1 MQRRD
6 LLALGAAAALP
17 AGLVRAQAQPAGNPA
32 EPALTSIGFASCFDQ
47 VNAQQ
52 ELVEHLAVQPF
63 GLFLFGGDNVYYGGA
78 ARGTLAEAYARAAAL
93 PGYTALRRKPHLAV
107 WDDNDYAPGDAGA
120 EFAGKQ
126 DSKDQ
131 FLGFW
136 GVPADD
142 PRRTRTGLYHARTYG
157 PAGSRVQ
164 VILLDTRWFRSRI
177 ERKRVRMPGEG
188 GYQPDAD
195 PAKTMLGEAQW
206 AWLEEQ
212 LRAPADPRLVVS
224 SIQVL
229 AEGHSYERWGNL
241 PTERERLVGLIHRTG
256 ANGVVLLSGDRHFA
270 ALYRRKTGREGGAGY
285 PLTEL
290 TSSGVTH
297 FWPSPTDE
305 PASSPERVLD
315 RNYATID
322 IDWTQ
327 RQVVLAARN
336 LAGNLRIPST
346 LQLDQLKA

>member
-1 MQRRD
+1 MLQRRD

-17 AGLVRAQAQPAGNPA
+17 AGLAQAQVQAQDKP
-32 EPALTSIGFASCFDQ
+32 LTTIGFASCLDQ
-47 VNAQQ
+47 ASAQQ
-52 ELVEHLAVQPF
+52 ELVEHLATQPF
-63 GLFLFGGDNVYYGGA
+63 DLFLFGGDNVYYGGA
-78 ARGTLAEAYARAAAL
+78 RGTLAQAYARAASL
-93 PGYTALRRKPHLAV
+93 PAYTALRRKPHLAV
-107 WDDNDYAPGDAGA
+107 WDDNDYAPGDGGA

-131 FLGFW
+131 FLAFW

-142 PRRTRTGLYHARTYG
+142 PRRGRAGLYHARSYG
-157 PAGSRVQ
+157 PAGRRVQ
-164 VILLDTRWFRSRI
+164 VILLDTRWFRSPV
-177 ERKRVRMPGEG
+177 ERKRVRLPGEG
-188 GYQPDAD
+188 GYLPDAD

-212 LRAPADPRLVVS
+212 LRAPAELRLVVS

-241 PTERERLVGLIHRTG
+241 PAERERLVELIRRTG

-270 ALYRRKTGREGGAGY
+270 ALYRRDTGAGY

-297 FWPSPTDE
+297 FWPAPTDE
-305 PASSPERVLD
+305 PASSPVRLLD
-315 RNYATID
+315 RNYASIE
-322 IDWTQ
+322 IDWPR
-327 RQVVLAARN
+327 RQLLLAARN
-336 LAGNLRIPST
+336 LQGNLRIAQALS
-346 LQLDQLKA
+346 LDQLKART

>member
-1 MQRRD
+1 MLQRRD

-17 AGLVRAQAQPAGNPA
+17 AGLVQAQPAGKPA
-32 EPALTSIGFASCFDQ
+32 DTGLTSIGFASCFDQ
-47 VNAQQ
+47 IHAQQ
-52 ELVEHLAVQPF
+52 DLVEHLAAQPF
-63 GLFLFGGDNVYYGGA
+63 DLFLFGGDNVYYGGT
-78 ARGTLAEAYARAAAL
+78 RGTLADAYGRAAAL

-107 WDDNDYAPGDAGA
+107 WDDNDYGPNDGGA
-120 EFAGKQ
+120 DFAGRQ

-131 FLGFW
+131 FQAFW
-136 GVPADD
+136 KVPADD
-142 PRRTRTGLYHARTYG
+142 PRRARPGLYHARSYG
-157 PAGSRVQ
+157 PPGRRVQ

-188 GYQPDAD
+188 GYQPDTD

-212 LRAPADPRLVVS
+212 LRTPADLRLVVS

-241 PTERERLVGLIHRTG
+241 PAERERLVGLIRRTG

-270 ALYRRKTGREGGAGY
+270 AFYRREPGSDGGAGY

-305 PASSPERVLD
+305 PASSPARVLD

-322 IDWTQ
+322 IDWAQ

-336 LAGNLRIPST
+336 LAGNLRIAST

>member
-17 AGLVRAQAQPAGNPA
+17 VGLVRAQPADIPTDK
-32 EPALTSIGFASCFDQ
+32 PLTSIGFASCFDQ
-47 VNAQQ
+47 ANAQQ
-52 ELVEHLAVQPF
+52 ELVEHLAAQPLD
-63 GLFLFGGDNVYYGGA
+63 LFLFGGDNVYYGGI
-78 ARGTLAEAYARAAAL
+78 RGTLAEAYGRAAAL

-107 WDDNDYAPGDAGA
+107 WDDNDYGPGDGGA
-120 EFAGKQ
+120 EFSGKQ
-126 DSKDQ
+126 ASKDQ
-131 FLGFW
+131 FLAFW
-136 GVPADD
+136 KVPADD
-142 PRRTRTGLYHARTYG
+142 PRRTRPGLYHARSYG
-157 PAGSRVQ
+157 PAGRRVQ

-177 ERKRVRMPGEG
+177 ERKSVRRPGEG
-188 GYQPDAD
+188 GYLPDAD

-206 AWLEEQ
+206 TWLEKQ
-212 LRAPADPRLVVS
+212 LRAPADLRLVVS

-241 PTERERLVGLIHRTG
+241 PAERERLVSLIRSTG
-256 ANGVVLLSGDRHFA
+256 AGGVVLLSGDRHFA
-270 ALYRRKTGREGGAGY
+270 ALYRRDVGRDGGAGY

-305 PASSPERVLD
+305 PASSPARVLD

-322 IDWTQ
+322 IDWAQ
-327 RQVVLAARN
+327 RQVTVAARN
-336 LAGNLRIPST
+336 LQGNSRIAAT

>member
-1 MQRRD
+1 MLQRRD

-17 AGLVRAQAQPAGNPA
+17 AVIVQAQAQLANKP
-32 EPALTSIGFASCFDQ
+32 LSSIGFASCFDQ
-47 VNAQQ
+47 VSAQQ
-52 ELVEHLAVQPF
+52 DLVDHLAAQPF
-63 GLFLFGGDNVYYGGA
+63 ELFLFGGDNVYYGGV
-78 ARGTLAEAYARAAAL
+78 ARGTLADAYARAAAL

-107 WDDNDYAPGDAGA
+107 WDDNDYAPGDGGA

-131 FLGFW
+131 FLAFW
-136 GVPADD
+136 GVPSGD
-142 PRRTRTGLYHARTYG
+142 PRRSRPGLYHASTYG
-157 PAGSRVQ
+157 PVGQRVQ

-177 ERKRVRMPGEG
+177 ERNRVRLPGEG

-212 LRAPADPRLVVS
+212 LRAPADLRLVVS

-241 PTERERLVGLIHRTG
+241 PAERERLVALVRRTG
-256 ANGVVLLSGDRHFA
+256 AQGVVLLSGDRHFA
-270 ALYRRKTGREGGAGY
+270 ALYRRGSTSGASGAGAGY

-305 PASSPERVLD
+305 PSSSPERVLD

-322 IDWTQ
+322 IDWAR
-327 RQVVLAARN
+327 RQVTLAARN
-336 LAGNLRIPST
+336 LHGNLRIAT
-346 LQLDQLKA
+346 VLALDQLKA